1 MTIENRIYNRREVEA
16 ITGLSKSSLYRLMY
30 TGDFPQTVKLSPR
43 RVGWSELAIHAW
55 LSERGAF

>member
-30 TGDFPQTVKLSPR
+30 AGDFPQTVKLSSR
-43 RVGWSELAIHAW
+43 RVGWSELALRAW
-55 LSERGAF
+55 LSERGAY